1 MMSIP
6 SPTPSARRLLIR
18 YPWLIHSYGEDT
30 QPTAQNCLEQI
41 LEVIMKA
48 PKRPRRTM
56 YYLQA
61 IALEDSA
68 FLSTNLPDNP
78 NIHLTPIA
86 STWLLGRHDECAI
99 PVPLASISRFHAAIG
114 YASDVGFYLVD
125 LKSLNGT
132 RLNGELLHPMKK
144 YPLQAGDRI
153 ELSHLPIEFSIAHPA
168 TTPLCWSRD
177 RAELD
182 PIPATALISS

>member
-6 SPTPSARRLLIR
+6 SPTPTARRLLMR

-30 QPTAQNCLEQI
+30 QTSAHSRLERI
-41 LEVIMKA
+41 LDLVIKA

-61 IALEDSA
+61 IALDDSA

-78 NIHLTPIA
+78 NIHLAPIA
-86 STWLLGRHDECAI
+86 ATWLLGRHEECAI
-99 PVPLASISRFHAAIG
+99 PIPLASISRFHAAIG
-114 YASDVGFYLVD
+114 YSAAVGFYLVD

-132 RLNGELLHPMKK
+132 RLNGETLQSMKK
-144 YPLQAGDRI
+144 YPLHHGDRI
-153 ELSHLPIEFSIAHPA
+153 EMSHLPIEFSIAHPVA
-168 TTPLCWSRD
+168 EPLDWITTSD
-177 RAELD
+177 SLD
-182 PIPATALISS
+182 SLPATMLIG